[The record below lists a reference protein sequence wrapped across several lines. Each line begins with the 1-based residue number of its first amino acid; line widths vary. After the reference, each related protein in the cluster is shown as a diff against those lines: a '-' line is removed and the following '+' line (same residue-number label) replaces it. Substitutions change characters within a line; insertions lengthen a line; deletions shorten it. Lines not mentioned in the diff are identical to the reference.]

1 MAYYVGI
8 DLGGTNI
15 KAGLV
20 RNDGIRPEIVLKKSS
35 YLYGMKKTMQQKESV
50 V

>member
-1 MAYYVGI
+1 MDAQFYIGC

-20 RNDGIRPEIVLKKSS
+20 DLQSGQVISS
-35 YLYGMKKTMQQKESV
+35 KNTKHSLTKGTKP
-50 V
+50 